1 MNARNR
7 NPTFL
12 SGRQRSHVPRAATPT
27 AAATV
32 ARGVACALG
41 GVLATAVVVVGAV
54 VAAGLAVAV
63 LSAGALRAVAMQ
75 VRRPVRAAAVRRAR
89 SVPRYSSTV

>member
-1 MNARNR
+1 M
-7 NPTFL
+7 
-12 SGRQRSHVPRAATPT
+12 PRAATPT

-32 ARGVACALG
+32 ARGVACVLG
-41 GVLATAVVVVGAV
+41 GVLAAAVVIVGAV
-54 VAAGLAVAV
+54 VAAGLVVAIM
-63 LSAGALRAVAMQ
+63 SGGALRAVATQ

>member
-41 GVLATAVVVVGAV
+41 GVLATAAVVVGAV
-54 VAAGLAVAV
+54 VAGGVVVVIMSGGALHAVAT
-63 LSAGALRAVAMQ
+63 Q
-75 VRRPVRAAAVRRAR
+75 VRGRVWAAAVRRAR
-89 SVPRYSSTV
+89 SVHRYS